1 MGEDFEVS
9 TDELDVTRWPWPHFP
24 RVNDP
29 SIGVDQTTYDNLV
42 RYTKYAS
49 GAYQVLCPRPMGNA
63 LVAQFMDLVT
73 STQGFIARDDQRE
86 ELVIAFRGTTDVTS
100 ILVDMSIILVPLKG
114 PGLPPLNSSLVARS
128 AEPRVHI
135 GFLVAFQTIAQTVLD
150 KLELQLQVHP
160 SYTVV
165 VCGHSLGGAI
175 ASIASAA
182 IDHTFPGKSISL
194 YTFGQPRTGNPA
206 FAELVEGALGV
217 ENVYRCVH
225 LIDGVP
231 TMIPTNL
238 GYQHFATEYWEFTE
252 LGPPK
257 NVKRCN
263 GGEDPNGSASIPST
277 GVNPAHWVYFRQP
290 IASDPTV
297 CH

>member
-1 MGEDFEVS
+1 MGEDFEVP

-24 RVNDP
+24 RVSDP
-29 SIGVDQTTYDNLV
+29 SVGVDQTTYDNLV

-49 GAYQVLCPRPMGNA
+49 GAYQVLCPRPMGNT

-100 ILVDMSIILVPLKG
+100 ILVDTSIILVPLKG
-114 PGLPPLNSSLVARS
+114 PGLPPLDSSLIARS

-135 GFLVAFQTIAQTVLD
+135 GFLIAFQTIAQTVLD
-150 KLELQLQVHP
+150 KLELQLQAHP
-160 SYTVV
+160 SYTIV

-175 ASIASAA
+175 ASIASIA
-182 IDHTFPGKSISL
+182 INYTFPGKSISL

-206 FAELVEGALGV
+206 FAELVEGAVGV
-217 ENVYRCVH
+217 ENVYRY
-225 LIDGVP
+225 GVP
-231 TMIPTNL
+231 TMIPATF

-257 NVKRCN
+257 NVKRCK
-263 GGEDPNGSASIPST
+263 GGEDPDGSASVPCT

-297 CH
+297 CL